1 MDLRQ
6 FPTDELKLRFEKE
19 QTRVFTY
26 LMNIYPISQ
35 ESLEHLLAD
44 LKLMHEELKRRKE
57 QG

>member
-6 FPTDELKLRFEKE
+6 FSTDELKLRFEKE